1 MKIPVAEAQ
10 RRFFELVDRAAGGD
24 EIIIADKDEPIARL
38 VAIPPTAEKPGQ
50 RRLGSARGE
59 FIIPDDFNT
68 LS

>member
-1 MKIPVAEAQ
+1 
-10 RRFFELVDRAAGGD
+10 LVDRAAGGD